1 MRGKIFEQ
9 IGAERDAQ
17 DAKWGAE
24 FDDRNTSY
32 NWAAYIAQ
40 YATHNLIGDPRA
52 ASEVLFRD
60 DMVKVA
66 ALAVAAIES
75 IDRRAA
81 S

>member
-1 MRGKIFEQ
+1 MRQDIFSEVS
-9 IGAERDAQ
+9 AERDVQ
-17 DAKWGAE
+17 DAKWGHK
-24 FDDRNTSY
+24 FDDRNTPY

-40 YATHNLIGDPRA
+40 YATRNLIGDPYA
-52 ASEVLFRD
+52 VSDAKFRV

-75 IDRRAA
+75 IDRSNA

>member
-1 MRGKIFEQ
+1 MREKIFKE
-9 IGAERDAQ
+9 IDAERDAQ

-24 FDDRNTSY
+24 FDDRNTAY

-40 YATHNLIGDPRA
+40 YATRNLIGNPRA
-52 ASEVLFRD
+52 ASEVLFRA

-75 IDRRAA
+75 TDRRA